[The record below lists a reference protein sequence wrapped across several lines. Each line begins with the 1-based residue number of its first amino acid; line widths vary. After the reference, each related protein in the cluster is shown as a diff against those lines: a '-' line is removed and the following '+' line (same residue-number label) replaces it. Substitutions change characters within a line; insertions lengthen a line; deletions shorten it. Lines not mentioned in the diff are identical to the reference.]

1 MSIDIYLFENYL
13 KWGLGQLKTFK
24 HLSCLFL
31 QTLKGN
37 LDAIILRAGE
47 KIVFVT
53 SFLTIFWAWHKVWHH
68 GVWVLK
74 ILSTIFLNKK
84 TKRSQIT
91 MENAHFTSLEVDE
104 CLPSFQDLKLV
115 TAIFFCFEKM
125 YVPIYKQFRK
135 FTIKYSKKNFVASFA
150 PICRFIVRRVER
162 YL

>member
-1 MSIDIYLFENYL
+1 MSFSPNFKRQFGCHHFKSRWKNCICDQLFDY
-13 KWGLGQLKTFK
+13 
-24 HLSCLFL
+24 
-31 QTLKGN
+31 
-37 LDAIILRAGE
+37 
-47 KIVFVT
+47 
-53 SFLTIFWAWHKVWHH
+53 FWAWHKVWHH

-125 YVPIYKQFRK
+125 YVPINKQFRK